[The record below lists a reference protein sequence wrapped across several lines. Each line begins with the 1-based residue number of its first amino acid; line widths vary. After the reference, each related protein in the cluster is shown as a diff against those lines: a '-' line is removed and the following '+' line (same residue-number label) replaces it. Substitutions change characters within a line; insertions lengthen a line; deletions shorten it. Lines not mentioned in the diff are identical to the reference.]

1 MSVEPA
7 TDEGTCMELMTAA
20 ETVGDDRVSPDTRTV
35 PSLLVDALD
44 SHCCHALMSR
54 CSCGGREHER
64 GACDGRG
71 YRVGAHGGAHWPQVV
86 AAAVATTAHA
96 RSTMQCFQEPVADG
110 LASHSEHA

>member
-7 TDEGTCMELMTAA
+7 TTTHEGTCLEPMTAA
-20 ETVGDDRVSPDTRTV
+20 KTAGDDRVSPGTSTV

-44 SHCCHALMSR
+44 SHCCRALMSR
-54 CSCGGREHER
+54 CSCGGRR
-64 GACDGRG
+64 
-71 YRVGAHGGAHWPQVV
+71 YRVGAHGGAHWPRVV

-110 LASHSEHA
+110 LASHSEHARVLHALR